1 MDNQKN
7 YTRPVDI
14 WDAEAKVSFVKATT
28 DWFSESKNNSRL
40 HLSFVEHDGKKPKP
54 KQVKAIEI
62 GVPMV
67 KAGSDGNGETGVT
80 ALSLANAIT
89 TGAMAKKAILS
100 RQAAQKAGN
109 RYGED
114 IFACIGG
121 TPASRAKDGVA
132 EFRKF
137 SIAPGSKEGTYAL
150 KASRC
155 EGEDSATG
163 GVQPKK
169 GAQFTQIIVPVSES
183 YMRTLGENIKAEWT
197 SFLTAKRVAQLTQA
211 APVQPAA
218 PVQSAPVQQTPTPA
232 PAPAAKPEAP
242 ATPAMAII
250 IYDSITNGGL
260 PIVTLDKDKAIAIIQ
275 NRIRALRDMPEHYVA
290 SQENYNGAV
299 AMCQSLQKGSGAI
312 VLTSK
317 ENPAKKIG
325 LVVVCDSVQ

>member
-1 MDNQKN
+1 
-7 YTRPVDI
+7 
-14 WDAEAKVSFVKATT
+14 
-28 DWFSESKNNSRL
+28 
-40 HLSFVEHDGKKPKP
+40 
-54 KQVKAIEI
+54 
-62 GVPMV
+62 
-67 KAGSDGNGETGVT
+67 
-80 ALSLANAIT
+80 
-89 TGAMAKKAILS
+89 MAKKAILS